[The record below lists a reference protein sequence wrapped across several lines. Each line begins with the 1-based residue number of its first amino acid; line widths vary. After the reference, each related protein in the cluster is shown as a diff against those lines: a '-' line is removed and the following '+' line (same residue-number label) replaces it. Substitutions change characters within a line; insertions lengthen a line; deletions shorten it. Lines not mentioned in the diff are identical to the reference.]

1 MFNYQVKSS
10 IKEQRKETMIPNSNF
25 IVVLFIILIM
35 IKWKVNMNLLIQ
47 VNKITIEKFIRDYF
61 KIIKVKILLLIKVKI
76 KKLKIRKLK
85 MIPPTI
91 NQYIIDW

>member
-1 MFNYQVKSS
+1 
-10 IKEQRKETMIPNSNF
+10 
-25 IVVLFIILIM
+25 M